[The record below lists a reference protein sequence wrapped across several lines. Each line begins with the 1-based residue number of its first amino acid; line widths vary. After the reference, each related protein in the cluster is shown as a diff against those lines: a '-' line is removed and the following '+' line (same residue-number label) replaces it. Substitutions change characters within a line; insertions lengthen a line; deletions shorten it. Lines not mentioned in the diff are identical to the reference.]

1 MLSYFVKC
9 AECKGKLLCG
19 RSKCPLLEKYR
30 FLKDIKIDSR
40 ILNPT
45 PPSIFV
51 GRIGYPK
58 VYVGPL
64 VSLNVNP
71 VYADSPWLWK
81 SIEEVIKLR
90 TSLLRVSRRFRI
102 EDVRE
107 EKKELLEL
115 QEMTAAIKPVDV
127 EAEIEKVNR
136 KAEFDDVMQPMGY
149 SAIAESIRLAENP
162 KIPDK
167 VEKVYYDDIKA
178 FEGLK
183 YLYNHG
189 FSTYYLQK
197 IFSAGI
203 LGEKQNRKLVP
214 TRWSIT
220 AVHSILGEAIKREIA
235 DCKVIENTLLF
246 HYEHFGNHFEIILSP
261 ERYFFQLIEIW
272 QRKSFWSPK
281 EDWIG
286 VDSEDIRPKK
296 EYSNLSG
303 GYYAARLPVLEYLRK
318 IRRQAS
324 VLVIR
329 EIKPSY
335 YAPLGVWVVEEGLRR
350 ALKEKP
356 ESFDSFEEAIAV
368 ASRRVENVKWRELVT
383 RQTSLSS
390 FFGF

>member
-1 MLSYFVKC
+1 MVFVRC

-30 FLKDIKIDSR
+30 FLKEIKIDSR
-40 ILNPT
+40 ILDPS

-64 VSLNVNP
+64 VSLKADP

-81 SIEEVIKLR
+81 SIEEVIQLR
-90 TSLLRVSRRFRI
+90 TSLLRVSRSFRV

-107 EKKELLEL
+107 GGKEVMEL

-127 EAEIEKVNR
+127 EAEIRKVSK

-167 VEKVYYDDIKA
+167 VEKVYYDDLKA
-178 FEGLK
+178 YEALR

-203 LGEKQNRKLVP
+203 LGERKRRKFVP

-235 DCKVIENTLLF
+235 DFKFVDKTLLF
-246 HYEHFGNHFEIILSP
+246 HYEHFGNHF
-261 ERYFFQLIEIW
+261 
-272 QRKSFWSPK
+272 
-281 EDWIG
+281 
-286 VDSEDIRPKK
+286 
-296 EYSNLSG
+296 
-303 GYYAARLPVLEYLRK
+303 
-318 IRRQAS
+318 
-324 VLVIR
+324 
-329 EIKPSY
+329 
-335 YAPLGVWVVEEGLRR
+335 
-350 ALKEKP
+350 
-356 ESFDSFEEAIAV
+356 
-368 ASRRVENVKWRELVT
+368 
-383 RQTSLSS
+383 
-390 FFGF
+390 